1 MEFMAISTKQ
11 WMSGFG
17 IALFFAGGI
26 VISAGTTLKAANT
39 AVDVRVLVTP
49 SADLSAEQAVYA
61 QLEALQ
67 AWQGERVDDALRQ
80 VWAFAHPQNK
90 RITGPIQRF
99 GAMLSGRSYAALIEH
114 QSHDIQ
120 WLDEKP
126 DSEPTT
132 AAVFVRVLARDG
144 QFYGFVWQL
153 AKADSPSGA
162 VWMTTSVS
170 PAQLTGEQL
179 SGFPESSLKKK
190 DVCPLE
196 RPIVET
202 G

>member
-1 MEFMAISTKQ
+1 MAISTKQ

-17 IALFFAGGI
+17 IALFFASGI
-26 VISAGTTLKAANT
+26 VISAGTTLKAADIT
-39 AVDVRVLVTP
+39 VDVRVLVTP
-49 SADLSAEQAVYA
+49 GPDLSAEQVVYA

-80 VWAFAHPQNK
+80 VWAFAHPKNK
-90 RITGPIQRF
+90 RTTGPIQRF
-99 GAMLSGRSYAALIEH
+99 GAMLSGPGYAALIGH

-126 DSEPTT
+126 DSKATT

-153 AKADSPSGA
+153 AKADISSGE
-162 VWMTTSVS
+162 VWMTTIVS

-179 SGFPESSLKKK
+179 SGSPQSSLKKK
-190 DVCPLE
+190 DVYPLE